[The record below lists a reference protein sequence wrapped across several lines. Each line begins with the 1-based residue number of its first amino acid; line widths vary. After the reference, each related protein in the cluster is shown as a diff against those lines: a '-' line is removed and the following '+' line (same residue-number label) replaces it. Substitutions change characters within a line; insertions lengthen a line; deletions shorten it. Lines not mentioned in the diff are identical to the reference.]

1 LPAPL
6 QPSSEEVLVFLEE
19 ESITSGA
26 SGLAPDARI
35 EAGLYFFFFFAAFFV
50 AKTLTSLRNQTM
62 S

>member
-1 LPAPL
+1 
-6 QPSSEEVLVFLEE
+6 VFLEE